1 MSLDAIIDEIKQ
13 ERSRQY
19 NLPGREWDIKN
30 SPNDWIAIAGHYLT
44 DSAKR
49 KGQPPNMDNW
59 HTNMVKAAAVIIA
72 ALEHQS
78 TMEEQEQLK
87 E

>member
-1 MSLDAIIDEIKQ
+1 MSFEKIIEEIRDERAKQ
-13 ERSRQY
+13 FS
-19 NLPGREWDIKN
+19 LPGSEWDLKN
-30 SPNDWIAIAGHYLT
+30 TPNDWIAIAGHYLT

-49 KGQPPNMDNW
+49 KGQDPDMTEW

-78 TMEEQEQLK
+78 HMEENQQLK
-87 E
+87 

>member
-1 MSLDAIIDEIKQ
+1 MSFDTIVDEIRE
-13 ERSRQY
+13 ERQRQY
-19 NLPGREWDIKN
+19 NLPGSEWDLKN

-49 KGQPPNMDNW
+49 KGQDPDMSDW
-59 HTNMVKAAAVIIA
+59 HKNMVKAAAVIIA

-78 TMEEQEQLK
+78 HMEENQQLK
-87 E
+87 